1 MVTGEKR
8 VLSFQDLSCVGQCSL
23 TAVLPVLSACG
34 VECCVL
40 PTAIL
45 STHTGPEFDP
55 PVVHPLTDVLPAV
68 WESWMGQG
76 ISFDALALGYLG
88 AGAIDFAAR
97 VVDDLHDS
105 AFILIDPA
113 MGDNGRFYT
122 SFGPDYAA
130 RMAALCSRADILLP
144 NLTEGCLLLGEPT
157 PEEYDEDFCL
167 RLARRLGEL
176 GPKTVVLT
184 GLDCVPGQA
193 TNLIYRAESG
203 NAVFQSQHRLPGR
216 FHGTGDL
223 FAAALL
229 GRLMRGD
236 ALEQASETASAFV
249 AAAIRCT
256 GPEHSYGVRFEGC
269 LGMLTDAGHRTHSA
283 LTETDGVHMQYFSA

>member
-1 MVTGEKR
+1 MTGGKR
-8 VLSFQDLSCVGQCSL
+8 VLSLQDLSCVGQCSL
-23 TAVLPVLSACG
+23 TAALPVLSACG

-55 PVVHPLTDVLPAV
+55 PVIHPLTDTLPAV

-76 ISFDALALGYLG
+76 FSFDALALGYLG
-88 AGAIDFAAR
+88 VGAIDFAAR
-97 VVDDLHDS
+97 AVDDLRDS

-113 MGDNGRFYT
+113 MGDNGRFY
-122 SFGPDYAA
+122 SGFGPEYAT
-130 RMAALCSRADILLP
+130 RMAALCSRADMILP
-144 NLTEGCLLLGEPT
+144 NLTEGCLLLGELV
-157 PEEYDEDFCL
+157 PEGYDEDFCL

-176 GPKTVVLT
+176 GPKAVVLT

-193 TNLIYRAESG
+193 TNLIYQAESG
-203 NAVFQSQHRLPGR
+203 SAVFQSRPRLPGR

-229 GRLMRGD
+229 GRLMNGTP
-236 ALEQASETASAFV
+236 LEQAAETASAFV
-249 AAAIRCT
+249 AAAIRRT
-256 GPEHSYGVRFEGC
+256 DPGHSYGVQFEEC
-269 LGMLTDAGHRTHSA
+269 LGMLTADH
-283 LTETDGVHMQYFSA
+283 

>member
-1 MVTGEKR
+1 MTGGKR
-8 VLSFQDLSCVGQCSL
+8 VLSLQDLSCVGQCSL
-23 TAVLPVLSACG
+23 TAALPVLSACG

-40 PTAIL
+40 PTAVL
-45 STHTGPEFDP
+45 STHTGPEFDL
-55 PVVHPLTDVLPAV
+55 PVIHPLTDTLPAV

-76 ISFDALALGYLG
+76 FTFDALALGYLG

-97 VVDDLHDS
+97 AVDDLRDS

-113 MGDNGRFYT
+113 MGDNGRFY
-122 SFGPDYAA
+122 SGFGPEYAT
-130 RMAALCSRADILLP
+130 RMASLCSRADMILP
-144 NLTEGCLLLGEPT
+144 NLTEGCLLLGDPV
-157 PEEYDEDFCL
+157 PERYDEDFCL

-176 GPKTVVLT
+176 GPKAVVLT

-193 TNLIYRAESG
+193 TNLIYHAEDG
-203 NAVFQSQHRLPGR
+203 KAVFQSQPRLPGR

-236 ALEQASETASAFV
+236 PLEQAAETAGAFV

-256 GPEHSYGVRFEGC
+256 GPEHPYGVQFEGC
-269 LGMLTDAGHRTHSA
+269 LGMLTADH
-283 LTETDGVHMQYFSA
+283 

>member
-1 MVTGEKR
+1 MTGGKR
-8 VLSFQDLSCVGQCSL
+8 VLSLQDLSCVGQCSL
-23 TAVLPVLSACG
+23 TAALPVLSACG

-55 PVVHPLTDVLPAV
+55 PVVHPLADVLPAV
-68 WESWMGQG
+68 WESWRKQG
-76 ISFDALALGYLG
+76 LTFDALAMGYLG

-97 VVDDLHDS
+97 VADDFRGS
-105 AFILIDPA
+105 ALILIDPA

-122 SFGPDYAA
+122 GFGPDYAA
-130 RMAALCSRADILLP
+130 RMATLCQRADILLP

-157 PEEYDEDFCL
+157 PERYDEDFCL
-167 RLARRLGEL
+167 RLARQLGKL

-193 TNLIYRAESG
+193 TNLLYRAGDGS
-203 NAVFQSQHRLPGR
+203 AVFQSRPRLPGR

-236 ALEQASETASAFV
+236 TLEQAAETASAFV
-249 AAAIRCT
+249 AAAIRRT
-256 GPEHSYGVRFEGC
+256 GPEHPYGVQFEGC
-269 LGMLTDAGHRTHSA
+269 LGMLTERS
-283 LTETDGVHMQYFSA
+283 

>member
-1 MVTGEKR
+1 MTGGKR
-8 VLSFQDLSCVGQCSL
+8 VLSLQDLSCVGQCSL
-23 TAVLPVLSACG
+23 TAALPVLSACG

-55 PVVHPLTDVLPAV
+55 PVIHPLTDVLPAV

-76 ISFDALALGYLG
+76 FTFDALALGYLG

-97 VVDDLHDS
+97 VVDDLRGS
-105 AFILIDPA
+105 ALILIDPA
-113 MGDNGRFYT
+113 MGDNGRFY
-122 SFGPDYAA
+122 SGFGPEYAT
-130 RMAALCSRADILLP
+130 RMASLCSQADMILP
-144 NLTEGCLLLGEPT
+144 NLTEGCLLLGEPV
-157 PEEYDEDFCL
+157 PEGYDGDFCL
-167 RLARRLGEL
+167 RLARRLAGL

-193 TNLIYRAESG
+193 TNLIYHAG
-203 NAVFQSQHRLPGR
+203 NGSVVFQSQPRLPGR

-229 GRLMRGD
+229 GRLMNGD
-236 ALEQASETASAFV
+236 PLEQAAETAGAFV
-249 AAAIRCT
+249 AAAIRRT
-256 GPEHSYGVRFEGC
+256 DPGHSYGVQFEGC
-269 LGMLTDAGHRTHSA
+269 LGMLTADH
-283 LTETDGVHMQYFSA
+283 